1 MKKPI
6 KISITILLAF
16 TMVFTNLFS
25 SVPEGL
31 IKDLFGNTATE
42 VQAASK
48 DDEKHATGHKL
59 HSNTDMGKTAVEIL
73 GHSSSTPFRK
83 FYMHDDG
90 LDANKRVICGYSE
103 GRGHPG
109 DKYKKTIVLAQNW
122 KNAKNDNALWG
133 HNTKKVAK
141 ALKWFFH
148 DVGPGNASAKQAYF
162 IQTYVWAKTMGRN
175 SDTALEQLARS
186 KNWKLSDLHKM
197 EDQVEA
203 QTIDGWIAIYEKTG
217 ACVAGDTKNVHQPYF
232 RWFSVS
238 PEEASVTSSK
248 QETIKRSIPI
258 VVNKVD
264 SSTGNK
270 TAVNGVEVKATL
282 AGKNYYGVTGQNG
295 GRLSDGNR
303 NVNTSNELGKIQ
315 FSTSRQFIGD
325 GKGSAK
331 YIENWDELTK
341 EQQNDYK
348 SKGYWSSKALAKSD
362 ADKQAEDNAK
372 KAAKAKL
379 DKLKETWTFTEI
391 KAPGYFYKVGNKP
404 KSITKTVNKGTTE
417 INITFDNHPK
427 YGKIELQKVVAEENG
442 KELPYSKSFSLENAV
457 YTVKK
462 GSSYDRGEVVG
473 TITISKV
480 TKDGKTIYAGSL
492 GNLTIGKYFV
502 KETKAPNGFN
512 VDDVTASG
520 KTHSFELVDNGG
532 DTLVTKVLSSSKI
545 DDFTIKSVEK
555 PKTGTVSLKKWLKT
569 LATGK
574 GSEETIVGESGI
586 KFTLKAVNGIN
597 GDSDYATGVTAE
609 TNSNGEITWSKV
621 PYGTYTITMDKDQTL
636 AKNITF
642 IGPITVYVQDDA
654 TDKYHGN
661 NIQLGYGVDA
671 TGKPTDS
678 LTVDEETPAGTVVVH
693 KSKSSISK
701 DGAKEYH
708 PEKGAWFQILDED
721 STPISDFKTD
731 TNGFARSSPIGQAGT
746 YYLHQ
751 VRGSDKK
758 HALMEDQM
766 FVVTEDNL
774 DIKKDFKVFEF
785 NVINEYV
792 GDHIHISKKKLPY
805 DDSISSY
812 VEDQKTPEEGAVF
825 TVLDVARMGDTA
837 LKQLM
842 DNGRNWNSDKRQEF
856 VISVGDAALATL
868 TTNEN
873 GEADVDLEATLNGDN
888 EPVYKIG
895 EKGYVLLQTKGTDG
909 YELSNPLRSPEKL
922 PKPLEGEGE
931 AKTSENGISE
941 STNGYYFTWSA
952 NLTNRQKHPMAIAKF
967 TKLKTTI
974 DDEGQTSTEPEVG
987 AKFKVI
993 MADGTYLKYLDDN
1006 GVSKDGECT
1015 ANNSGVVYV
1024 PYLSRGVYS
1033 LEQISGSGVHQKITF
1048 DMDEGTFAVNQE
1060 DLFYS
1065 GNQIE
1070 ALAKTNYDG
1079 IDNNHVV
1086 TIASENNGEITDEE
1100 LPVSVKLLKT
1110 SSDTGTPL
1118 AKAEFTLYKKIDGE
1132 YNEVDQYYTDE
1143 NGELTIQD

>member
-48 DDEKHATGHKL
+48 DAEKHATGHKL

-83 FYMHDDG
+83 FYMHDAG

-109 DKYKKTIVLAQNW
+109 DKYKKTIVLAKNW

-197 EDQVEA
+197 EDKVEA

-248 QETIKRSIPI
+248 QETIKRNIPI

-270 TAVNGVEVKATL
+270 TPVNGVEVKATL

-295 GRLSDGNR
+295 GRLSDGNT
-303 NVNTSNELGKIQ
+303 NVNTTSEQGKIK
-315 FSTSRQFIGD
+315 FSTNRQFIGE

-348 SKGYWSSKALAKSD
+348 SKGYWSSKTLAKTD

-442 KELPYSKSFSLENAV
+442 KEVPYSKSFSLENAV

-473 TITISKV
+473 TITTSKI
-480 TKDGKTIYAGSL
+480 TKDGKTVYAGSL

-502 KETKAPNGFN
+502 KETKSPNGFN
-512 VDDVTASG
+512 VDGD
-520 KTHSFELVDNGG
+520 THSFELIDNGG
-532 DTLVTKVLSSSKI
+532 DTLVTKVTSGSKI
-545 DDFTIKSVEK
+545 DNTTIKSVET

-569 LATGK
+569 LAKGE
-574 GSEETIVGESGI
+574 GSEETIVSEPNI

-597 GDSDYATGVTAE
+597 GDSEYVKGVSKTTGDGTGE
-609 TNSNGEITWSKV
+609 TKLGEITWSKV

-654 TDKYHGN
+654 TDKYHGKD
-661 NIQLGYGVDA
+661 IQLGYVVDA

-708 PEKGAWFQILDED
+708 PEAGAKFEILDENQQ
-721 STPISDFKTD
+721 PIGDAFRTNS
-731 TNGFARSSPIGQAGT
+731 NGFARSNPIKNAGT

-758 HALMEDQM
+758 HALMEDQK
-766 FVVTEDNL
+766 FVVTEADL
-774 DIKKDFKVFEF
+774 TEDFKVFEF

-792 GDHIHISKKKLPY
+792 GDHIHISKKNYL
-805 DDSISSY
+805 
-812 VEDQKTPEEGAVF
+812 T
-825 TVLDVARMGDTA
+825 MTA
-837 LKQLM
+837 
-842 DNGRNWNSDKRQEF
+842 F
-856 VISVGDAALATL
+856 LAT
-868 TTNEN
+868 
-873 GEADVDLEATLNGDN
+873 
-888 EPVYKIG
+888 
-895 EKGYVLLQTKGTDG
+895 
-909 YELSNPLRSPEKL
+909 
-922 PKPLEGEGE
+922 
-931 AKTSENGISE
+931 
-941 STNGYYFTWSA
+941 
-952 NLTNRQKHPMAIAKF
+952 
-967 TKLKTTI
+967 
-974 DDEGQTSTEPEVG
+974 
-987 AKFKVI
+987 
-993 MADGTYLKYLDDN
+993 
-1006 GVSKDGECT
+1006 
-1015 ANNSGVVYV
+1015 
-1024 PYLSRGVYS
+1024 
-1033 LEQISGSGVHQKITF
+1033 
-1048 DMDEGTFAVNQE
+1048 
-1060 DLFYS
+1060 
-1065 GNQIE
+1065 
-1070 ALAKTNYDG
+1070 
-1079 IDNNHVV
+1079 
-1086 TIASENNGEITDEE
+1086 
-1100 LPVSVKLLKT
+1100 
-1110 SSDTGTPL
+1110 
-1118 AKAEFTLYKKIDGE
+1118 
-1132 YNEVDQYYTDE
+1132 
-1143 NGELTIQD
+1143 

>member
-109 DKYKKTIVLAQNW
+109 DKYKKTIVLAKNW

-197 EDQVEA
+197 EDKVEA

-248 QETIKRSIPI
+248 QETIKRNIPI

-270 TAVNGVEVKATL
+270 TPVNGVEVKATL

-295 GRLSDGNR
+295 GRLSDGNT
-303 NVNTSNELGKIQ
+303 NVNTTSEQGKIK
-315 FSTSRQFIGD
+315 FSTNRQFIGE

-348 SKGYWSSKALAKSD
+348 SKGYWSSKTLAKTD

-427 YGKIELQKVVAEENG
+427 YGKIKLQKVVAEENG
-442 KELPYSKSFSLENAV
+442 KEHPYSKSFSLENAV

-473 TITISKV
+473 TITTSKI
-480 TKDGKTIYAGSL
+480 TKDGKTVYAGSL

-502 KETKAPNGFN
+502 KETKA
-512 VDDVTASG
+512 
-520 KTHSFELVDNGG
+520 
-532 DTLVTKVLSSSKI
+532 
-545 DDFTIKSVEK
+545 
-555 PKTGTVSLKKWLKT
+555 
-569 LATGK
+569 
-574 GSEETIVGESGI
+574 
-586 KFTLKAVNGIN
+586 
-597 GDSDYATGVTAE
+597 
-609 TNSNGEITWSKV
+609 
-621 PYGTYTITMDKDQTL
+621 
-636 AKNITF
+636 
-642 IGPITVYVQDDA
+642 
-654 TDKYHGN
+654 
-661 NIQLGYGVDA
+661 
-671 TGKPTDS
+671 
-678 LTVDEETPAGTVVVH
+678 
-693 KSKSSISK
+693 
-701 DGAKEYH
+701 
-708 PEKGAWFQILDED
+708 
-721 STPISDFKTD
+721 
-731 TNGFARSSPIGQAGT
+731 
-746 YYLHQ
+746 
-751 VRGSDKK
+751 
-758 HALMEDQM
+758 
-766 FVVTEDNL
+766 
-774 DIKKDFKVFEF
+774 
-785 NVINEYV
+785 
-792 GDHIHISKKKLPY
+792 
-805 DDSISSY
+805 
-812 VEDQKTPEEGAVF
+812 
-825 TVLDVARMGDTA
+825 
-837 LKQLM
+837 
-842 DNGRNWNSDKRQEF
+842 
-856 VISVGDAALATL
+856 
-868 TTNEN
+868 
-873 GEADVDLEATLNGDN
+873 
-888 EPVYKIG
+888 
-895 EKGYVLLQTKGTDG
+895 
-909 YELSNPLRSPEKL
+909 
-922 PKPLEGEGE
+922 
-931 AKTSENGISE
+931 
-941 STNGYYFTWSA
+941 
-952 NLTNRQKHPMAIAKF
+952 
-967 TKLKTTI
+967 
-974 DDEGQTSTEPEVG
+974 
-987 AKFKVI
+987 
-993 MADGTYLKYLDDN
+993 
-1006 GVSKDGECT
+1006 
-1015 ANNSGVVYV
+1015 
-1024 PYLSRGVYS
+1024 
-1033 LEQISGSGVHQKITF
+1033 
-1048 DMDEGTFAVNQE
+1048 
-1060 DLFYS
+1060 
-1065 GNQIE
+1065 
-1070 ALAKTNYDG
+1070 
-1079 IDNNHVV
+1079 
-1086 TIASENNGEITDEE
+1086 
-1100 LPVSVKLLKT
+1100 
-1110 SSDTGTPL
+1110 
-1118 AKAEFTLYKKIDGE
+1118 
-1132 YNEVDQYYTDE
+1132 
-1143 NGELTIQD
+1143 